1 MHPLLLLTVL
11 AQVICVLHAMRNGNS
26 QWIWI
31 LIMLPGVG
39 CAAYALSHI
48 APDLFGSYG
57 VRSASR
63 RVLKAID
70 PERDRRKL
78 SANLQRTDTIENRRH
93 LANESL
99 ALNDFA
105 KAKAL
110 YLECLTGIYERD
122 ADLMLGVAFAQFG
135 LEEFAECKQTLEDLI
150 AFNPGFKSADGH
162 LLYAKT
168 LDAMGALER
177 AEREYRVV
185 KDSFP
190 GEEARVRYGELLIRM
205 GKTEMARKVLA
216 DAIQRAS
223 VSPAHYQKAQAPWLQ
238 KANAALK
245 ALS

>member
-1 MHPLLLLTVL
+1 
-11 AQVICVLHAMRNGNS
+11 MRNGNN

-31 LIMLPGVG
+31 LIVLPGVG

-48 APDLFGSYG
+48 APDLFGSFG
-57 VRSASR
+57 VRRASR

-78 SANLQRTDTIENRRH
+78 SVNLQRADTVENRRH
-93 LANESL
+93 LADESL
-99 ALNDFA
+99 AMQDFA

-122 ADLMLGVAFAQFG
+122 PDLMLGVAQAQFG
-135 LEEFAECKQTLEDLI
+135 LDEFAECKQTLEDLI
-150 AFNPGFKSADGH
+150 AFNAGYKSADGH

-168 LDAMGALER
+168 LEASGALER
-177 AEREYRVV
+177 AELEYRVV

-190 GEEARVRYGELLIRM
+190 GEEARVRYGELLVRM
-205 GKTEMARKVLA
+205 GKTESARKVLT
-216 DAIQRAS
+216 DTIQRAA
-223 VSPAHYQKAQAPWLQ
+223 VSPAHYQKAQAVWLQ